1 MCGARLDTPPV
12 VTAPF
17 QRPQTKN
24 VLKFWSDMASASNFL
39 AREFLTDIHQLCS
52 EVAQLAEVRGAE
64 AEEEED
70 EGHMAALG
78 SYLIQ
83 GRGLRLLRTLDCV
96 ISQELTC
103 REELLTLLLSLLPLV
118 WRIPMPEGKAPDFS
132 LPSLAKVLDQ
142 GRNVALLGS
151 GRRKTES
158 DKQRF
163 VKLSSGLRKSR
174 RQCKARRRCPA
185 GKGSKSLLS
194 TSDSGTSS
202 DDKSIG
208 HGGRHWRSHRPNLQ
222 VDRLLRKRAVVAP
235 ISTSDVAQPLLPG
248 SETQTYMFGTLSI
261 LEGRPCSSLDL
272 CHVLLSLMEKVCRFD
287 TALNRSINL
296 VDRVVPVLT
305 EILTEFAERRH
316 GFAGGEDLTEGWTE
330 EPIALIQRML
340 LRAVLRLMSTD
351 AGKREALPE
360 HLRRSLLGLMEA
372 ILKQA
377 RHSPVQPRKGLQEA
391 QDIVSSSACWH
402 CLLVLPEL
410 LEGML
415 RVLLD
420 CLQASV
426 ADLSSFQ
433 QVVKLIHEFVQ
444 RGGLELSGTSI
455 LVMESLCTEEHVAR
469 AEASE
474 CSKGLVYTI
483 LKIISAMKQAT
494 AEQLHQATCLRHRH
508 HHCEYAFCLGHHRD
522 VSGLPMPGYRQ
533 TACSE
538 PCRDMSLEGKDGLY
552 TDGCCI
558 LSACAH
564 QCLCLLP
571 LLPSSSPA
579 SLQILAGLQLAG
591 ICCCMEPWSVVAP
604 LLDTLRASSPN
615 AHRSR
620 VLNLL
625 SWLLL
630 EQLGGARLPRRRQRD
645 SCSICSLN
653 EHHLFL
659 LEKTTQGRCTGDE
672 HSFTSPT
679 LPNLGAEGGALHRW
693 GALEAYRDLVFHEDP
708 QLGLLAASH
717 VCHLLLRGNAAVQL
731 QLGIHV
737 LTPVLQSG
745 VALAR
750 YTRELSISTVCS
762 QASSFRCQGLSV
774 DVLQVFMRILPGLL
788 RFRVIRDLFLCC
800 NGLQQVLELMYL
812 HPVRLP
818 ALRVF
823 EILILSVDH
832 VTETQTLGVTMEEAD
847 RTGLCVARKDSS
859 NLRKVYEDL
868 TETHLPK
875 MALGTDEA
883 RPCPSDVH
891 LSAINLFLCVA
902 FMCVSK
908 EADSDRDSAND
919 SEDTSGYDSTASE
932 PLGSRPPCLPPDS
945 VALPPKDQLWRVA
958 DVWSM
963 CHKIYLSSP
972 TFQSQ
977 FFRLGGFKVCSRLM
991 TMVIQ
996 KLALKTREGRTKKR
1010 REFKV
1015 KGSPCQSHQDLNNL
1029 VSGIGDTDLQCPG
1042 DSPSPGQTGVKS
1054 KDQFKKLEEEWPLHC
1069 IQLLEALLAM
1079 CLHNSKSSTL
1089 LKMEPELSVQSV
1101 EDMLGEVREQ
1111 LSLSGLVSSDL
1122 AAPLFDALLRVSLT
1136 RQSSFPDLTVEEA
1149 ARIHGKTIDMEGD
1162 LSDVMDKPQNTSA
1175 WLPGEEEGYEGDSE
1189 TNPED
1194 NGTREE
1200 GATAETSCL
1209 EKGVVRAMSED
1220 CCPVELFY
1228 PEVCS
1233 MVLHLLS
1240 TGSPEL
1246 QVLSHALAGLLP
1258 TIHSNPSN
1266 AALLYQQGAM
1276 KTILEGFHDILSH
1289 ADPSSQE
1296 CLAVLVDLLAA
1307 MASVSVTAEE
1317 LVLLLRLF
1325 LQKKPPAEILLRGI
1339 LHIVEA
1345 NIHPE
1350 PLQFLFFPLLAEP
1363 CTPGS
1368 TSPGLQHSGIAGG
1381 RGPGLHFRGIL
1392 PRNCSGADREMSGCQ
1407 WTSPWNLAPIQLP
1420 LVGQNCWPHMAD
1432 GFSASLWLRTWAGA
1446 KSSIRTDRN
1455 EKPHGNQEVP
1465 RDSAVDSTGGEKSP
1479 KMDRLSPPNTG
1490 DSLEG
1495 DTLVHVISLGSK
1507 ALMLQVWADL
1517 PSGTFQFRVCF
1528 DPNDETKA
1536 CLLAKAESPA
1546 GLLAPGRWQH
1556 LALTYTE
1563 RPETKRTIQGSL
1575 ELWVCGVRKCEISLD
1590 YTRPRKSSIPS
1601 DSSKTCCML
1610 GHELHPAEDQH
1621 RLGAYWDIG
1630 NLLLFNGSRIG
1641 SEEAL
1646 YLYASGPDFI
1656 SIMPCKFGK
1665 PSVRF
1670 SKYVTEEV
1678 LESDQ
1683 ILELLLKNKEV
1694 DTCPLAESLAVVYT
1708 SSCPAYYTIYEPI
1721 IRLKGLPKVV
1731 ATQRPYSVK
1740 EVQSPVFK
1748 PHSLKAMSPCEPQ
1761 ILNNIVHHIGG
1772 TSCFLFLFARVVEL
1786 CDSERTQALALKVL
1800 LTLVRYNQHR
1810 IQEMDSCHGYAMI
1823 RQVLLKSKC
1832 IVGYH
1837 MLKTLLDGCC
1847 SEPILIVGE
1856 DGQFCLD
1863 AESTAL
1869 LQDLQLLS
1877 EVMLDWKVW
1886 SKAQAQVWATL
1897 LAALEVL
1904 IRAHHPQK
1912 MFNIGQLLKA
1922 QVVQR
1927 FLLTCQVLQ
1936 EHQNENLTFIPQD
1949 VCLSFVRII
1958 EEVLGSPPDLELLR
1972 LIYNFLLAMHP
1983 DNNTFVCHTP
1993 ASFYF
1998 SLHID
2003 GKPHQEK
2010 TVRYVRQASNR
2021 GQSARSSIGSLS
2033 LAGHDE
2039 GLDGERQPVES
2050 QIEGHFPKLPSF
2062 QRAEE
2067 ECPVADLVE
2076 SSTETLRSTG
2086 SGQLLSS
2093 CESAKTVCDS
2103 NLHIPTEEKL
2113 EEDALIQ
2120 PEMFNG
2126 NQPLQ
2131 RSQSNFSSLGLAFPT
2146 QNSSVGHWSSLADH
2160 GRLPEQSE
2168 NFIFSPE
2175 FDSTDGKTDRCS
2187 TEDCLIMVCCGLYDL
2202 LRSVLLI
2209 LPDLMLEEVVDKLI
2223 RPEALIVLVNHF
2235 SPLVQQAVMKLLDTY
2250 FSRAFREQKDKFLK
2264 NHGFSL
2270 LANQLYRHQGTQ
2282 GLLQCCLEMVFG
2294 RPVSLEQ
2301 DVNLADLEKVSSF
2314 RKRCVIPLLGLVEGS
2329 LSNSTLV
2336 HSVLCALMQLFS
2348 ASSKV
2353 ADILLDHGLLYV
2365 VLNTVATLSD
2375 RKGRVILDEHK
2386 VLLCDLQQLLMLVTV
2401 HSCRI
2406 SGAHY
2411 FHIFE
2416 ELIILLSHLQT
2427 SKTPGTHEIAIALQF
2442 HVLQG
2447 AFKFITSTVRQ
2458 NLPTKMNSSDVQPM
2472 AQDHLIYQQ
2481 RRNSTGRQRIS
2492 PTHSELLTRM
2502 HSAASDELVRTT
2514 RRRMSE
2520 ESPLCTDEGELTQ
2533 RLQKLVGMAVDRLIY
2548 LEDYV
2553 EIPNFAQAAE
2563 QSSDLDTPVESTV
2576 EDNSS
2581 ADTLGIVGSF
2591 QKEIFKLLIEGI
2603 NTGLGSSGKSVAPK
2617 QQVQRILWLCQDVF
2631 RVQFGRLLVH
2641 SLSPTQPLKY
2651 RRLALEIVYKSNH
2664 PDMLREY
2671 VCSSSEYG
2679 PKLALH
2685 LQELL
2690 TDHKE
2695 NLTEEDQ
2702 LACTVFVTSLKLC
2715 GHSCIPP
2722 KTPSKP
2728 ESMKVMKEDQL
2739 KYELEEKTS
2748 KATWEKKNE
2757 PVRKS
2762 LMQQLDSKLKDISR
2776 IAADLTQ
2783 AISQAR
2789 CTEKKKL
2796 IQHISSL
2803 YKLDL
2808 AAEHHWQQLIR
2819 QLTHDRA
2826 VWFDQPSYPTSWQ
2839 LDPTEGPN
2847 RERRRLQRCYLT
2859 IPNKYLLKDRRKPEE
2874 LVKPP
2879 LSFLFED
2886 RSHSFSSRVKDK
2898 ATTGQIRC
2906 TVKCI
2911 SVAPSRE
2918 TSGEL
2923 LLGNSAGMYFVED
2936 NTADTFDSEPHG
2948 EMEPASFSWTYEEIK
2963 EVHKRWWQL
2972 RDNAVEIFLTNG
2984 RTLLLAFDNTKS
2996 RDTIYQNILSC
3007 NLPNLLECGNISA
3020 LTHLWSSGQITN
3032 FEYLTH
3038 LNKHAGRSFN
3048 DLMQYPVFPFILS
3061 DYNSEALDLHDPS
3074 IYRNLSKPIAVQSKE
3089 KENRYVDN
3097 YKYLEEEFR
3106 KGVHEDDPMPPVQPY
3121 HYGSHYSNSGTV
3133 LHFLVR
3139 MPPFTQMFLTY
3150 QDQSFDIP
3158 DRTFHSMNT
3167 TWRLSSYESM
3177 TDVKELIPEFFYLP
3191 EFLVNREGFDFGV
3204 RQNSERVNHV
3214 NLPPWARSD
3223 PRLFILIH
3231 RQALESDLVSQTL
3244 CQWIDLVFGI
3254 KQKGKA
3260 AVQAVNVFHPAT
3272 YFGVD
3277 VSAVEDPVQQR
3288 ALETMIKT
3296 YGQTPRQLFNTTHV
3310 GRTTPRPLMEGEL
3323 PAAMGLLVQLAFRE
3337 SRDHPKDTACPSPLP
3352 WIRGLKWGEYVG
3364 SPSTPDPVVCF
3375 SQPHGEHFDSL
3386 QALPTR
3392 AICGFS
3398 RRVCLM
3404 MVYSKEQ
3411 GVRNMHSTDIKWSA
3425 IVSWGHTDHT
3435 LRLKSKQSEPPVSFI
3450 QCSQLYPVTS
3460 CAWVAD
3466 SCQLFTGSKCG
3477 VITAYSTR
3485 FTCSS
3490 HSEMEVESQVHLY
3503 GHTEEVTGLFV
3514 CETFSILISV
3524 SKDGTCI
3531 LWDLNRLCYVQS
3543 LTGHKSPVTAVSA
3556 SQTTGDIATACDSVG
3571 GGSDLRL
3578 WTVNGDLIGHVHC
3591 REIICSLAFSNQSEG
3606 VSVNVIAG
3614 GLENGVVRL
3623 WSTWDLKPVRDI
3635 TFPKSNRPVVSL
3647 TYSCDG
3653 HHLYTVNI
3661 DGTVI
3666 AWCRRDQQRLKL
3678 PMFHS
3683 FLSNYA
3689 VG

>member
-1 MCGARLDTPPV
+1 
-12 VTAPF
+12 
-17 QRPQTKN
+17 
-24 VLKFWSDMASASNFL
+24 MASASNFL

-118 WRIPMPEGKAPDFS
+118 WRIPMPEGKAPGEFLHLYAPADTAHLDPQFTS
-132 LPSLAKVLDQ
+132 YTPLKRPNTLDGMLAHCRIATHTHTCKMDEL
-142 GRNVALLGS
+142 
-151 GRRKTES
+151 
-158 DKQRF
+158 
-163 VKLSSGLRKSR
+163 KS
-174 RQCKARRRCPA
+174 Q
-185 GKGSKSLLS
+185 SLLS

-788 RFRVIRDLFLCC
+788 RVIRDLFLCC

-1136 RQSSFPDLTVEEA
+1136 RQSSFPDLTVEE
-1149 ARIHGKTIDMEGD
+1149 RWELKLQPLGD

-1200 GATAETSCL
+1200 GELWQQPLSPFF
-1209 EKGVVRAMSED
+1209 GVVRAMSED

-1266 AALLYQQGAM
+1266 AALLYQQVRNTLRLQRITGHSY
-1276 KTILEGFHDILSH
+1276 THSHGF
-1289 ADPSSQE
+1289 QFTQR
-1296 CLAVLVDLLAA
+1296 V
-1307 MASVSVTAEE
+1307 E
-1317 LVLLLRLF
+1317 LVMAENCDTVQNPTQKPGELWFSSVKLCVF
-1325 LQKKPPAEILLRGI
+1325 LILMLVLQEILLRGI

-1465 RDSAVDSTGGEKSP
+1465 RDSSP

-1517 PSGTFQFRVCF
+1517 PSGTFQFRYVCF

-1575 ELWVCGVRKCEISLD
+1575 EVSQETDKLLLKIK
-1590 YTRPRKSSIPS
+1590 TSSIPS

-1886 SKAQAQVWATL
+1886 SKAQVWATL

-2039 GLDGERQPVES
+2039 GMQPVES

-2175 FDSTDGKTDRCS
+2175 FDSTDGKTDS

-2294 RPVSLEQ
+2294 RPVSL

-2365 VLNTVATLSD
+2365 VLNTVATLN
-2375 RKGRVILDEHK
+2375 EHK

-2447 AFKFITSTVRQ
+2447 AFKFITSTMVCPDG
-2458 NLPTKMNSSDVQPM
+2458 NFVCVFFFPFVF
-2472 AQDHLIYQQ
+2472 HV
-2481 RRNSTGRQRIS
+2481 GRQRIS

-2603 NTGLGSSGKSVAPK
+2603 NTGLVSKSVAPK

-2664 PDMLREY
+2664 PDITVFLSFFAS
-2671 VCSSSEYG
+2671 VIQYG

-2859 IPNKYLLKDRRKPEE
+2859 IPNKYLLKDRRKPEGM
-2874 LVKPP
+2874 LGLPP

-3450 QCSQLYPVTS
+3450 QCSQLYPVG
-3460 CAWVAD
+3460 AWPEVDWRIRHCRVFHTPWQGAVRTH
-3466 SCQLFTGSKCG
+3466 F
-3477 VITAYSTR
+3477 
-3485 FTCSS
+3485 